1 MAAGPVSRILSALR
15 RDGHSSGP
23 RITAR
28 LKRPTRRLW
37 RTEPARCP
45 GKPEGLPGNPSL
57 FGLAPCGVCPARR
70 ITAAAVRSYRTFSP
84 LPEPCGPGG
93 MFSVAL
99 SVERSRP
106 QKRGGPPGRY
116 PAHCSAEFGLS
127 SVLQQRPSGPAANK
141 IIIVQ
146 AGGDGQILPT
156 DAVSVRIS
164 TGNNR
169 QINFRSPKQFS
180 PRRKT
185 EQQRPAEHNLRP

>member
-15 RDGHSSGP
+15 RDDHSSGP

-84 LPEPCGPGG
+84 LPEPKPRRYVLCCAFRLTGLNPPSRTLSGTLLCGVRT
-93 MFSVAL
+93 FLCFATATV
-99 SVERSRP
+99 RSGCQQNHYSARRTLHGRHST
-106 QKRGGPPGRY
+106 QTARGGWRRTET
-116 PAHCSAEFGLS
+116 ADRCCLS
-127 SVLQQRPSGPAANK
+127 S
-141 IIIVQ
+141 
-146 AGGDGQILPT
+146 
-156 DAVSVRIS
+156 
-164 TGNNR
+164 
-169 QINFRSPKQFS
+169 
-180 PRRKT
+180 
-185 EQQRPAEHNLRP
+185 NLYWE